1 MRHRRAG
8 ALDPLLPRHRPL
20 PAPAPGD
27 IPLRVPGA
35 EGLLRRHRPAPESF
49 DASWHAAE
57 QYQLHACPDPRLP
70 EPARTAA
77 LGALL
82 AAWHHALPP
91 LGHDSEA
98 VFTWP
103 SRDAALT
110 PLLLAHGMVPKRIA
124 AVRPARRPLPA
135 PRTGPRTLIRP
146 FDPAWAAEAAALWLD
161 GMRWDAQF
169 GSCVIRPST
178 AAHIRLRLAR
188 SLVWVAERQRRVVG
202 LLAAEDPRG
211 ARAGRTGYISSL
223 LVAAPHRGD
232 GIGSALVRTAH
243 AALDEA
249 GCSVTL
255 LHYAAL
261 SPVSGP
267 FWHRHGYRPLW
278 TTWVRRGPLG
288 PATPG
293 SSAPA
298 SAPPA
303 PPTPPAAR
311 PA

>member
-1 MRHRRAG
+1 MRYRRVG

-27 IPLRVPGA
+27 IALRVPGA
-35 EGLLRRHRPAPESF
+35 DGLYRRHRPAPESF

-57 QYQLHACPDPRLP
+57 QHQLHACPDPRLP

-82 AAWHHALPP
+82 GLWLRGLPP
-91 LGHDSEA
+91 LGPDSEA
-98 VFTWP
+98 VLTWP

-124 AVRPARRPLPA
+124 AVRPAGRCLPA
-135 PRTGPRTLIRP
+135 PRGETRTSIRP
-146 FDPAWAAEAAALWLD
+146 LDGPEADEAAGLWLD

-169 GSCVIRPST
+169 GSCVVRPST
-178 AAHIRLRLAR
+178 AVNVRRRLAG
-188 SLVWVAERQRRVVG
+188 SLVWVAVRNRRAVG
-202 LLAAEDPRG
+202 LLAAEDPRR

-223 LVAAPHRGD
+223 IVAAPQRGD

-249 GCSVTL
+249 GCSVTS

-278 TTWVRRGPLG
+278 TTWVRRG
-288 PATPG
+288 A
-293 SSAPA
+293 
-298 SAPPA
+298 
-303 PPTPPAAR
+303 
-311 PA
+311 